1 MKLTSEV
8 IEHILDN
15 LETIEFNEKRDQ
27 ITGVL
32 VKGLERARF
41 KITIHQTLDWQLKI
55 NILINE
61 LPYWCNHDLTSFDK
75 SLLYVL
81 YEVSQARKRAERE
94 DEMEQVRKFMKK

>member
-61 LPYWCNHDLTSFDK
+61 LHLVDT
-75 SLLYVL
+75 
-81 YEVSQARKRAERE
+81 
-94 DEMEQVRKFMKK
+94 